1 MNVLFPLVGDSVG
14 GSHWSVINLFK
25 ELQKKQSI
33 NPKIVLHVSNGKLS
47 KHLDDMNI
55 PYDVFHF
62 KTLAGQNSNLI
73 SILFFMLYHAYS
85 IVKYIKSNDVDIVH
99 GNDLRINLTWS
110 LPVKLSSA
118 KYIWHQRTHLS
129 NSVKWKAIRYLA
141 NHVVSISSY
150 VHNSLPSN
158 LTKEMKSHI
167 KNPFD
172 IKITYNKKKAR
183 RDININYPFLKDV
196 FLIGYVGRLVPWKRV
211 ENILYALQE
220 INPRVNKECNIY
232 FVIVGEGEKRYTDKI
247 NSLIK
252 SLKLSDYV
260 STLGFFRRPSKLLS
274 ALDLLITS
282 SHNEPFGRVVI
293 ESMIQKTPV
302 LASKSG
308 GHIETI
314 IHNKTGLLYNE
325 DQSSNSLSRYIYSIA
340 MGGVDTMPIVDFAYS
355 KVIVEY
361 SATNHANKIID
372 IYKGLF

>member
-260 STLGFFRRPSKLLS
+260 STL
-274 ALDLLITS
+274 
-282 SHNEPFGRVVI
+282 
-293 ESMIQKTPV
+293 
-302 LASKSG
+302 
-308 GHIETI
+308 
-314 IHNKTGLLYNE
+314 
-325 DQSSNSLSRYIYSIA
+325 
-340 MGGVDTMPIVDFAYS
+340 
-355 KVIVEY
+355 
-361 SATNHANKIID
+361 
-372 IYKGLF
+372 